1 MMTSSLPPT
10 SLVRDV
16 FVTLLNSRMWNRSGA
31 SQPQAPINSRLDK
44 LPYAGQLR
52 NVGSLRQGLTIF
64 S

>member
-16 FVTLLNSRMWNRSGA
+16 FVTLLNSRIWNRSGP
-31 SQPQAPINSRLDK
+31 SQRQAPINFRLDK

-52 NVGSLRQGLTIF
+52 TVRSLDNA
-64 S
+64 